1 MRNEAVNSNFKA
13 LNFKLKPE
21 TLENISKS
29 TKLTQKELLNE
40 SLEDLFVK
48 AKQRGSLKNQNTV
61 KKYFSIF
68 YKKFGEK
75 FGLLEKQRSFYTHV
89 D

>member
-1 MRNEAVNSNFKA
+1 MRNVAVNLNFKA

-48 AKQRGSLKNQNTV
+48 AKQRGSLKKQNTV
-61 KKYFSIF
+61 KK
-68 YKKFGEK
+68 
-75 FGLLEKQRSFYTHV
+75 
-89 D
+89 